1 MSKSNLCNYIG
12 TYLLVNR
19 TLTITGDAGPKSEP
33 TPAITMPTLIQ
44 TARQNDERNKQVVF
58 KDCASFTDC
67 ISKIINTYIYYIYI
81 YIYIYIFVMLRIIW

>member
-33 TPAITMPTLIQ
+33 TPAITMPT
-44 TARQNDERNKQVVF
+44 
-58 KDCASFTDC
+58 
-67 ISKIINTYIYYIYI
+67 
-81 YIYIYIFVMLRIIW
+81 